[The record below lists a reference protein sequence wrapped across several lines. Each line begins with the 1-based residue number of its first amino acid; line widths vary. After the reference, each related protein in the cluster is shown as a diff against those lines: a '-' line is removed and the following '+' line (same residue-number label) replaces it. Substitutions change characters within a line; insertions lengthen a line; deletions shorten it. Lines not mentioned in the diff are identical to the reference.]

1 MSDETTVQLG
11 HQELQDHNELV
22 EYIRKLLE
30 KIKLLTDLY
39 DQNLTALT
47 EHNESDSAHPDI
59 RILLN
64 EGNEELENELKS
76 FEDDINKK
84 TDDINSNITNQLND
98 YDLRLRDAVEVNNVQ
113 NDRLTALEA
122 DVALKIYDKDVS
134 AVGHTGQF
142 DDILNRPNLTIS
154 DASGSHTG
162 NAIRISGGNTNIS
175 LPSTISADLIGN
187 VTGALTGNAA
197 TATNATYANW
207 LRTSSHS
214 DHLFHTEWDGR
225 GYFWTY
231 VTAGDG
237 GYRAVRVA
245 RSDSA
250 ANADHATNADH
261 AASADKTTGGTVNI
275 TGYVSGTG
283 SFDRNGNVTVDVV
296 ADIRDTPYTYYVG
309 KTNARDYWGK
319 DENGNQ
325 WGSTK
330 DHPFASLSYAINQ
343 SNSHIFPGNTIN
355 IYVNDSGEYVEGF
368 TAISI
373 TSPTII
379 HGTTS
384 EHPVFR
390 CWWDMTLSA
399 TLSLSAVDFAIAKAP
414 TADSYMDGV
423 PFFRVNGSGELH
435 IENGC
440 HMVIDTDNFG
450 KNVWPFIEMGGSSR
464 LTFNCNNGPALYLE
478 LRGNGVTHK
487 APYIRFDSSSAFGA
501 SSATGSM
508 AMIKIVSPSGTKH
521 TGSVLSLDRFGEVV
535 LLYTPYPNHKLYFD
549 WDIADDSGTSQVD
562 LGKFARLELFKNP
575 GKGQALPGSSVGN
588 VPDLAEYY
596 QWDYA

>member
-187 VTGALTGNAA
+187 VTGNVKGNVTGNADTA
-197 TATNATYANW
+197 TKLQTPVIINIQDSTGKHTGSNISFDGTSPTTTIKLPSTIDVNTTGVASSATKLNTPRTINVQDAYGTNTGVAATFNGTANAMIKLPAVIKANLVGNADTATNANHAYSADNSSYAQRSTNNAGFYI
-207 LRTSSHS
+207 SN
-214 DHLFHTEWDGR
+214 
-225 GYFWTY
+225 YY
-231 VTAGDG
+231 VT
-237 GYRAVRVA
+237 
-245 RSDSA
+245 
-250 ANADHATNADH
+250 
-261 AASADKTTGGTVNI
+261 
-275 TGYVSGTG
+275 
-283 SFDRNGNVTVDVV
+283 
-296 ADIRDTPYTYYVG
+296 
-309 KTNARDYWGK
+309 
-319 DENGNQ
+319 
-325 WGSTK
+325 
-330 DHPFASLSYAINQ
+330 
-343 SNSHIFPGNTIN
+343 
-355 IYVNDSGEYVEGF
+355 VE
-368 TAISI
+368 
-373 TSPTII
+373 
-379 HGTTS
+379 
-384 EHPVFR
+384 
-390 CWWDMTLSA
+390 
-399 TLSLSAVDFAIAKAP
+399 
-414 TADSYMDGV
+414 
-423 PFFRVNGSGELH
+423 
-435 IENGC
+435 
-440 HMVIDTDNFG
+440 
-450 KNVWPFIEMGGSSR
+450 
-464 LTFNCNNGPALYLE
+464 
-478 LRGNGVTHK
+478 
-487 APYIRFDSSSAFGA
+487 
-501 SSATGSM
+501 
-508 AMIKIVSPSGTKH
+508 
-521 TGSVLSLDRFGEVV
+521 
-535 LLYTPYPNHKLYFD
+535 
-549 WDIADDSGTSQVD
+549 
-562 LGKFARLELFKNP
+562 
-575 GKGQALPGSSVGN
+575 
-588 VPDLAEYY
+588 
-596 QWDYA
+596 

>member
-187 VTGALTGNAA
+187 VTGNVKGNVTGNADTA
-197 TATNATYANW
+197 TKLQTPVIINIQDSTGKHTGSNISFDGTSPTTTIKLPSTIDVNTTGVASSATKLNTPRTINVQDAYGTNTGVAATFNGTANAMIKLPAVIKANLVGNADTATKLQTPVIINIQDSTGKHTGSNISFDGTSPTTTIKLPSTIDVNTTGVASSATKLNTPRTINVQDAYGTNTGVAATFNGTANAMIKLPAVIKANLVGNADTATNANHAYSADNSSYAQRSTNNAGFYI
-207 LRTSSHS
+207 SN
-214 DHLFHTEWDGR
+214 
-225 GYFWTY
+225 YY
-231 VTAGDG
+231 VT
-237 GYRAVRVA
+237 
-245 RSDSA
+245 
-250 ANADHATNADH
+250 
-261 AASADKTTGGTVNI
+261 
-275 TGYVSGTG
+275 
-283 SFDRNGNVTVDVV
+283 
-296 ADIRDTPYTYYVG
+296 
-309 KTNARDYWGK
+309 
-319 DENGNQ
+319 
-325 WGSTK
+325 
-330 DHPFASLSYAINQ
+330 
-343 SNSHIFPGNTIN
+343 
-355 IYVNDSGEYVEGF
+355 VE
-368 TAISI
+368 
-373 TSPTII
+373 
-379 HGTTS
+379 
-384 EHPVFR
+384 
-390 CWWDMTLSA
+390 
-399 TLSLSAVDFAIAKAP
+399 
-414 TADSYMDGV
+414 
-423 PFFRVNGSGELH
+423 
-435 IENGC
+435 
-440 HMVIDTDNFG
+440 
-450 KNVWPFIEMGGSSR
+450 
-464 LTFNCNNGPALYLE
+464 
-478 LRGNGVTHK
+478 
-487 APYIRFDSSSAFGA
+487 
-501 SSATGSM
+501 
-508 AMIKIVSPSGTKH
+508 
-521 TGSVLSLDRFGEVV
+521 
-535 LLYTPYPNHKLYFD
+535 
-549 WDIADDSGTSQVD
+549 
-562 LGKFARLELFKNP
+562 
-575 GKGQALPGSSVGN
+575 
-588 VPDLAEYY
+588 
-596 QWDYA
+596 